1 MGPTRGGV
9 PSVGGQE
16 SPMPTTARSV
26 PSARR
31 TYVCC
36 LCFVEFVIC

>member
-1 MGPTRGGV
+1 MGPTRDGV

-16 SPMPTTARSV
+16 SPTPTTARSA

-31 TYVCC
+31 TYVC
-36 LCFVEFVIC
+36 